1 MNLASAWLSTHF
13 QSTQVIMSVMTPA
26 ISRELKA
33 KIRHFVENP
42 AELAD
47 RILARL
53 IQGNSDYAKLADEAK
68 RDAWESIRT
77 YSSLWFRCLYEGR
90 TINSQEIEQLTQSG
104 RRRFH
109 QGIGLNSLLRVFRA
123 GSQEML
129 DAYLQIGV
137 DDPGL
142 RDELL
147 FTLSPSLLEYVDSLS
162 LAIAH
167 AYLQEQFQG
176 ARWRDARRYELSS
189 IVFNH
194 DPDPEGFQRVCS
206 ALGLDAEGLWLAIA
220 LALDFQ
226 VTHPGDLEMEAERLV
241 AQVASHFNT
250 TSGHLTYVMRH
261 GRLIIWLPRARGESL
276 LLSDRLM
283 RDRMQAFPLANTPI
297 RHIGIGLIN
306 QGVAGWAAS
315 ASEAL
320 KAIETGTVAW
330 PQMRVHSYSNVA
342 ISESIKSSRPALRYL
357 DSIIESLGNEP
368 ELIATLDCFFE
379 HSEKHKI
386 TAAALNIHPNTLA
399 YRLDRIMSLLGGRTS
414 DLDFMVSLRLA
425 MALRRESHR
434 LDLDRR

>member
-1 MNLASAWLSTHF
+1 
-13 QSTQVIMSVMTPA
+13 MSVMTPS
-26 ISRELKA
+26 ISPELKE
-33 KIRHFVENP
+33 KIRPFVENP

-53 IQGNSDYAKLADEAK
+53 VQGNSDYATLTDEA
-68 RDAWESIRT
+68 RHDAWESIRT

-90 TINSQEIEQLTQSG
+90 TINLQEIEQLAQSG

-129 DAYLQIGV
+129 DAYLKIGV
-137 DDPGL
+137 SDQSL

-220 LALDFQ
+220 LKLDFH

-241 AQVASHFNT
+241 ASVANHFNT
-250 TSGHLTYVMRH
+250 AAGQLTYVMRH
-261 GRLIIWLPRARGESL
+261 GNLIIWLPRARGDSL
-276 LLSDRLM
+276 LICDRQVRKQM
-283 RDRMQAFPLANTPI
+283 EAFPLGNTPI
-297 RHIGIGLIN
+297 RSIGIGLVN
-306 QGVAGWAAS
+306 QGVLGWAAS

-320 KAIETGTVAW
+320 KALESGAISW
-330 PQMRVHSYSNVA
+330 PQARVYTYSGVA

-357 DSIIESLGNEP
+357 DSIIEALGNEP
-368 ELIATLDCFFE
+368 ELIMTLQCFFQ

-399 YRLDRIMSLLGGRTS
+399 YRLDRIMNLLGGKTS

-425 MALRRESHR
+425 MALRRASDR
-434 LDLDRR
+434 LDSEGK